1 MLSQTLDKFEIQ
13 RYYKNESKFN
23 IVYLRNSLSKIKSEG
38 YEINAEEYKSIG
50 THKYFC
56 IMIVFW
62 MVLYVNGH
70 NVT

>member
-23 IVYLRNSLSKIKSEG
+23 IVYSRNSLSKIKYEG
-38 YEINAEEYKSIG
+38 YDINAEEYKSIG
-50 THKYFC
+50 THRNFC